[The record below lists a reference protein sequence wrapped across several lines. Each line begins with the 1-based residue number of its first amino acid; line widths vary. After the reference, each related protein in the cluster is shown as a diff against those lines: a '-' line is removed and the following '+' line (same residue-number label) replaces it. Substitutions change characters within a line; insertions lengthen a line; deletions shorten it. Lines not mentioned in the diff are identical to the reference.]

1 MTNIDRL
8 QIDNS
13 EVGRRR
19 FRLKLVL
26 AAILVISA
34 LRLGSYI
41 AHGDYTIPLLIT
53 LGVFALGL
61 LSREPIIGFYLSLVI
76 LIIVPY
82 STLRIPF
89 PLLHSPLSI
98 MVVLTLAFAIMHQ
111 VLTRK
116 PLTPSNLYGP
126 MFVWC
131 SLLLVFAIIGHGPA
145 ASTRAAWSL
154 GGLWPFFLVLLLVDT
169 PRKARNVLL
178 AFIIPLLIVALA
190 WLPTLLSGGGLSRAT
205 GIDYSAGTVRSLLTA
220 NAPRGGA
227 AILLTYVG
235 GASWQAFSIMAMAW
249 CVLFSIAVFGKKRI
263 RWLAG
268 FAAVLLLFPILLS
281 TFGNAMLIVALGAA
295 FVLLFGARRLTINRI
310 GLVLVLLGL
319 LGGLLFFTAGGQN
332 AWQRVVSGKDP
343 SIQGRK
349 IAWKEGAE
357 AFLSNPIIGWGA
369 YNEEH
374 KTQAGNWL
382 LGHSGFLV
390 SAYEFGLVYIAA
402 IGLLFFTIAVDLFRL
417 AKKRLSSTD
426 RAIVI
431 GIQAL
436 FATYIVQ
443 FFLSGSLG
451 IISIDIVFWLFMGL
465 ACVWLNWLQSGDEA
479 RLVE

>member
-1 MTNIDRL
+1 MADIDRL

-13 EVGRRR
+13 EFGRRR
-19 FRLKLVL
+19 IPLKLAV
-26 AAILVISA
+26 AAIFVISA
-34 LRLGSYI
+34 LGLGSYI
-41 AHGDYTIPLLIT
+41 ARGDYTIPLLIA

-76 LIIVPY
+76 LVIVPF
-82 STLRIPF
+82 SALRVPF

-98 MVVLTLAFAIMHQ
+98 MVVPTLALAIMHQ
-111 VLTRK
+111 VITRK

-126 MFVWC
+126 MFVWV
-131 SLLLVFAIIGHGPA
+131 SLLVMFAMIKHGPA
-145 ASTRAAWSL
+145 ASTRLAWSI
-154 GGLWPFFLVLLLVDT
+154 GGIWPFFLVLLLVDT

-190 WLPTLLSGGGLSRAT
+190 WLPALLSTGGLSRVT
-205 GIDYSAGTVRSLLTA
+205 SVNYSAGTVRSLLSA
-220 NAPRGGA
+220 NALRGGA

-235 GASWQAFSIMAMAW
+235 GANWQAFSIMAMAW

-281 TFGNAMLIVALGAA
+281 TYGNALLIVALGAA
-295 FVLLFGARRLTINRI
+295 FVLLFGIRRLTIKRI

-319 LGGLLFFTAGGQN
+319 LGGLLFFTASGQH

-343 SIQGRK
+343 SIEGRK
-349 IAWKEGAE
+349 IAWKEGTE

-369 YNEEH
+369 YTEEH
-374 KTQAGNWL
+374 QTQAGNWL

-390 SAYEFGLVYIAA
+390 SAYEYGLVYIAA
-402 IGLLFFTIAVDLFRL
+402 IGLLFFVIAVDLFRL
-417 AKKRLSSTD
+417 GKKSLSVTD

-451 IISIDIVFWLFMGL
+451 LVSIDIVFWLFMGL
-465 ACVWLNWLQSGDEA
+465 ACVWLHWLQSGEEV